1 MKKAATILA
10 MAGAMMGMEGLSQA
24 PPHSARN
31 KYPSVG
37 GSTNHGKYT
46 RSEYKRRKAAKRS
59 ENQARNWHRT
69 INRS

>member
-24 PPHSARN
+24 PPHSAGN

-37 GSTNHGKYT
+37 GSTNHGGYSH
-46 RSEYKRRKAAKRS
+46 REYKRRKSAKRA
-59 ENQARNWHRT
+59 ENQARNKQH
-69 INRS
+69 